1 MAEQAK
7 ATLQRSVPWRRG
19 LAWWIVGLEGLLL
32 LAAGIYV
39 VAAPDDA
46 KDAVRVIIGVFLLA
60 NAVSTAMAGL
70 RAAAL
75 SNPGTPYRMLAAGSG
90 LTVGIICRSS
100 AVVRKHHR
108 QRGSGDPRPRAPR
121 VRRIGLAAAFATRA
135 TGGMRR
141 GALVISAVMILFAI
155 VLFYNVRNET
165 LDMRWFGYAALA
177 AGVLLCGYAFALYKA
192 LQVTPEV
199 SATDPSQATVA
210 TDPAPVTAE
219 APQPPAPLS
228 PEPASAELEPFDVA
242 VGPRDSGFDGNM
254 IVSCRGVRAPR
265 GSGSS

>member
-7 ATLQRSVPWRRG
+7 ATLQRGVPWRRG
-19 LAWWIVGLEGLLL
+19 LAWWIVGLEGVLL

-46 KDAVRVIIGVFLLA
+46 KDAVRVIIGAFLLA

-75 SNPGTPYRMLAAGSG
+75 SNPGMPYRMLAAGSG
-90 LTVGIICRSS
+90 LTVGIICVLQPWSENITDNAARVILALGLLVYG
-100 AVVRKHHR
+100 AV
-108 QRGSGDPRPRAPR
+108 
-121 VRRIGLAAAFATRA
+121 GLAAAFATRA
-135 TGGMRR
+135 TGGMRM

-165 LDMRWFGYAALA
+165 LSMRWFGYAALA
-177 AGVLLCGYAFALYKA
+177 AGVLLCGYAFALFKA

-219 APQPPAPLS
+219 APQPPASLS
-228 PEPASAELEPFDVA
+228 SEPASAELEPFDVPSDPVTQA
-242 VGPRDSGFDGNM
+242 STET
-254 IVSCRGVRAPR
+254 
-265 GSGSS
+265 